1 MKVNIRRQP
10 PLHPVDRVNSS
21 ACQSCPDPPTVFDSI
36 SVRGTTRQYEE
47 RVRTRRNQEVEGEP
61 RVWFETM
68 LKRICDRV
76 CWSIEKFLNSYK
88 ELNFMFKMLI
98 VSLMEEEESVLV
110 WVEERLWDVTF
121 FGIRVKFV
129 KFIQFL
135 WNFLLLSSVIEEFW
149 LRGILNRTT
158 RTQG

>member
-1 MKVNIRRQP
+1 
-10 PLHPVDRVNSS
+10 
-21 ACQSCPDPPTVFDSI
+21 
-36 SVRGTTRQYEE
+36 
-47 RVRTRRNQEVEGEP
+47 
-61 RVWFETM
+61 
-68 LKRICDRV
+68 
-76 CWSIEKFLNSYK
+76 
-88 ELNFMFKMLI
+88 
-98 VSLMEEEESVLV
+98 MEEEESVLV

-149 LRGILNRTT
+149 LRGILNRAT

>member
-1 MKVNIRRQP
+1 MPIVPRSPNCFRP
-10 PLHPVDRVNSS
+10 S
-21 ACQSCPDPPTVFDSI
+21 
-36 SVRGTTRQYEE
+36 TRSLCEE
-47 RVRTRRNQEVEGEP
+47 RLVSTRNACGRGVTRRSKESLVYRGWFRVRDDVE
-61 RVWFETM
+61 
-68 LKRICDRV
+68 KNA
-76 CWSIEKFLNSYK
+76 WSCLLIDWKGCNIALDFEKFLNSYK

-98 VSLMEEEESVLV
+98 VSSMEEEESVLV
-110 WVEERLWDVTF
+110 WIEERFETWHF

-149 LRGILNRTT
+149 LRGILNRGT